1 MLNGR
6 TVCKRSR
13 RNKPQAE
20 GRLDNPSGKLILLT
34 ALNQNQFFRER
45 QWNTHRGL
53 QPNMNPHLKP
63 TDRDHSR
70 GRQKKNGREDKFTRV
85 AACES
90 PAARRPITIVQ
101 HQPKKYCSRC
111 GRLKTIRFRC
121 LFFFFARQPH
131 TRSSVFDPLPTLTH
145 DSSQKANFSV
155 IQFYFT
161 CLFSV
166 LVALLI
172 SGASCGSVLLLCSL
186 SVPFP
191 YSHTHEAIRSF
202 LWA

>member
-1 MLNGR
+1 MEHAPRPATEHESPLEAD
-6 TVCKRSR
+6 RSR
-13 RNKPQAE
+13 S
-20 GRLDNPSGKLILLT
+20 L
-34 ALNQNQFFRER
+34 
-45 QWNTHRGL
+45 
-53 QPNMNPHLKP
+53 
-63 TDRDHSR
+63 SR
-70 GRQKKNGREDKFTRV
+70 KAKKNGREDKFTRV

-90 PAARRPITIVQ
+90 PAARPITIVQ